1 MENKIQSIFDKI
13 ALINTKR
20 KEEGKKP
27 YILNP
32 TLSEQEIIDFEKK
45 YKIQL
50 PEEYKVFLLHIGN
63 GNQEENHRHVSHL
76 NESVKYHY
84 AYPTTLPAH
93 LPFPFT
99 QAMGVEIIE
108 DNIYRFYPAEKV
120 RNILD
125 SSQKGDLQ
133 GCLILNYEGWGSS
146 HTALVVTGESKGFVW
161 QVEDMYHPFYTR
173 KGKKIIFY
181 TFLDWLSYNLDME
194 LSVSN
199 LKLIQDKQYAKVINL
214 DLSGESQTW
223 QEEIHFE
230 EISKCSN
237 LESLTLSRNYRIQE
251 LPVQIANLQNLN
263 TFIMNGGCL
272 KQLPKEFCTLQN
284 LEVLELA
291 YQSLQKLPKD
301 IGQLQALKKVS
312 LYWNSSLR
320 RLPKSFSKLKNLTY
334 LSLGHC
340 ENLNLSQTLP
350 IIGELPHIKSLSL
363 ETATIPKE
371 IIFLKN
377 IEDLSI
383 RKLYGEESVEIS
395 PYLQY
400 LTHLKSLYLNESG
413 LKEVPD
419 WISKLKNLEVL
430 LLGQNP
436 FKTLPKSIG
445 ALSNLRYLSLE
456 NTKIKRLP
464 KTLIKLQKLE
474 EIELRYVP
482 NLQLQNIFE
491 IISKL
496 PKMKTVHSISIAT
509 KFPSKIEEMPYLE
522 ELVIDSYYR
531 RKQVVPDSISN
542 IGNLSF
548 LRLAFSSH
556 LELSEGFTKL
566 SKLEILRIEAKK
578 LLLPENFGELQ
589 NLKELQISKC
599 NLEYLPKTFDKLKNL
614 ETLYLEGNLHL
625 DLKDTLKKLS
635 KLPKLRFLRITAKE
649 LPAEIGLCTQLE
661 KLEIYNHSQYKY
673 YRVPLVLPN
682 EIGNLLNL
690 KYLDLE
696 ENHLTSIPKS
706 IGNLKELR
714 YLALNE
720 NKLRELPIEICNL
733 ENLQELYLF
742 KNKLTNLLKEL
753 DKLKNLHHLDISENP
768 LKSIPQKLHSLKHF
782 IY

>member
-1 MENKIQSIFDKI
+1 MENKIQSILEKI
-13 ALINTKR
+13 TLINTQR

-27 YILNP
+27 YTLNP
-32 TLSEQEIIDFEKK
+32 TLSEKEIIDFEKK
-45 YKIQL
+45 YQIQL
-50 PEEYKVFLLHIGN
+50 PEEYKAFLLHIGN
-63 GNQEENHRHVSHL
+63 GNQEEYHRHINSL
-76 NESVKYHY
+76 EESVRYHY
-84 AYPTTLPAH
+84 TDTTTLPIH

-99 QAMGVEIIE
+99 QIMGIEIIE

-161 QVEDMYHPFYTR
+161 HVEDMYHPFYTQ
-173 KGKKIIFY
+173 KGKKIICY

-223 QEEIHFE
+223 REEIHFE
-230 EISKCSN
+230 EIFKCSN

-251 LPVQIANLQNLN
+251 LPTQIGNLQNLN
-263 TFIMNGGCL
+263 TFKMNGGSL
-272 KQLPKEFCTLQN
+272 KQLPKEFCDLKN
-284 LEVLELA
+284 LEVLELS

-340 ENLNLSQTLP
+340 EKLNLSQTLP

-363 ETATIPKE
+363 ETAIIPRE

-383 RKLYGEESVEIS
+383 RKLYGEQSVEIS
-395 PYLQY
+395 HYLQY
-400 LTHLKSLYLNESG
+400 LTHLKSLHLNECG

-430 LLGQNP
+430 SLGQNP

-445 ALSNLRYLSLE
+445 ELSNLRYLSLE

-482 NLQLQNIFE
+482 NIQLQNIFE
-491 IISKL
+491 IIGKL

-509 KFPSKIEEMPYLE
+509 KFPSKIEEVPYLE
-522 ELVIDSYYR
+522 ELVIDSDYR

-542 IGNLSF
+542 ISNLSF

-556 LELSEGFTKL
+556 LKLSEEFTKL
-566 SKLEILRIEAKK
+566 SKLEIIRIEAKK

-599 NLEYLPKTFDKLKNL
+599 NLEHLPKTFDKLKNL
-614 ETLYLEGNLHL
+614 ETLYLEGNFHL

-661 KLEIYNHSQYKY
+661 KLEIYNSSQYKH
-673 YRVPLVLPN
+673 YRVPLILPN
-682 EIGNLLNL
+682 EIGNLIHL
-690 KYLDLE
+690 KHLDLE

-706 IGNLKELR
+706 IGNLKALC

-720 NKLRELPIEICNL
+720 NKLRELPVEICNL

-742 KNKLTNLLKEL
+742 KNRLRELPKEF
-753 DKLKNLHHLDISENP
+753 DKLKNLHYLDISENQ
-768 LKSIPQKLHSLKHF
+768 LESIPQKLHSLKHF